1 MSTVITQSEKGLG
14 IAHMTCQTNNI
25 PQSVILSE
33 TPSAQMTSDFTESTE
48 IVYARRFVVVAN
60 VRSSCAPVLE
70 THTRL

>member
-1 MSTVITQSEKGLG
+1 MTKHVYCDHTVREGAWHRPHDLPNKQ
-14 IAHMTCQTNNI
+14 H
-25 PQSVILSE
+25 PSVSE
-33 TPSAQMTSDFTESTE
+33 TPSAQITLDFTEATE